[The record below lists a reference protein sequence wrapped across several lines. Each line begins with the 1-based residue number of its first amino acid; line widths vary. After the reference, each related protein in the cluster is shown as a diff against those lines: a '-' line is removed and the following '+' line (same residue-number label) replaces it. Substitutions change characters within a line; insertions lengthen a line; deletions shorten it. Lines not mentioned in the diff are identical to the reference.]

1 MVVRGSMSLELYMKR
16 TDQEDRDIT
25 KRWTAVEWTDS
36 DALKDVVYALAQ
48 QLREYAGV
56 GSGKQ

>member
-1 MVVRGSMSLELYMKR
+1 MSLELYMKR